1 MCDDCTGN
9 RYCAYD
15 HSDSKY
21 FGSGKKG
28 VRGENVDCRFLRNM
42 SHGSRRDERSTYE
55 AAPETIKVKTWTVPL
70 SLQTH
75 SSRSSG
81 LNATP

>member
-1 MCDDCTGN
+1 MCDDCTGI

-28 VRGENVDCRFLRNM
+28 VSGEKVDCRLLRNM
-42 SHGSRRDERSTYE
+42 SQCQPTDESWTYE
-55 AAPETIKVKTWTVPL
+55 AAPETTRVKTCTVPL

-75 SSRSSG
+75 SSCSSG
-81 LNATP
+81 LNETP